1 MKITAIT
8 QARLGSTRFPSKI
21 FEKIN
26 DKTLLEIQI
35 DSLKKSRRIDNICIA
50 TTSKKEDQKI
60 MDFSKQLGVS
70 CFQGSEHDVLDRFYQ
85 ASLLNKS
92 DIIIRLTSDCPLLDY
107 RLIDEMIE
115 KFLLLNI
122 DYYSN
127 TLIENFPDGQD
138 VEIFTYHAL
147 EKTWKESKILSDREH
162 VTPYIKRNSD
172 FLGGDKFKS
181 SNHNTDEIYRSVR
194 MTVDEKNDLEVIKIL
209 INELGFYQKWEQYAE
224 HYLKHSRIHSI
235 NSSIQRNEGYKKSLL
250 RDSKS

>member
-21 FEKIN
+21 FQKVN

-35 DSLKKSRRIDNICIA
+35 DSLKKSRQIDNICIA

-60 MDFSKQLGVS
+60 MDFSKQLEVS

-85 ASLLNKS
+85 ASLLHDS

-107 RLIDEMIE
+107 RLIDEMIS
-115 KFLLLNI
+115 KFLNLNV

-138 VEIFTYHAL
+138 IEIFTFDAL
-147 EKTWKESKILSDREH
+147 ETAWKESKILSEREH
-162 VTPYIKRNSD
+162 VTPYIRKNSD
-172 FLGGDKFKS
+172 FLGGNKFKA
-181 SNHNTDEIYRSVR
+181 SNHSTSSDYGNVR
-194 MTVDEKNDLEVIKIL
+194 MTVDEVEDLEVIKIL
-209 INELGFYQKWEQYAE
+209 IDKLGFFQKWEEYAK
-224 HYLKHSRIHSI
+224 YYVKHPTVHSI
-235 NSSIQRNEGYKKSLL
+235 NNSIKRNEGYKKSL
-250 RDSKS
+250 